1 MKHLFVTIEGIDGAG
16 KSTVVR
22 MLATRLGAVCIKT
35 PDERFSTERQLV
47 ERQGSAEE
55 KYAFYLRSLEAQQV
69 EINALLET
77 GPVICDRYVHSTI
90 AYQWP
95 EAEPLPADIA
105 ECFPS
110 LAWPDRSIL
119 LTVSSEVSRERI
131 ARREY
136 QTGVVSLTDHNLTL
150 LDKARR
156 RFLAMQDLVQIDTND
171 RTPEQVCD
179 LIFSGLVQ

>member
-22 MLATRLGAVCIKT
+22 MLANRLGAVCIKT
-35 PDERFSTERQLV
+35 PDERFSTERQRV
-47 ERQGSAEE
+47 ERQGSTEE
-55 KYAFYLRSLEAQQV
+55 KYAFYLHSLEAQQV
-69 EINALLET
+69 EINALLER
-77 GPVICDRYVHSTI
+77 GPVICDRYIHSTI

-95 EAEPLPADIA
+95 EAKPLPVDIP

-110 LAWPDRSIL
+110 LARPDHSIL
-119 LTVSSEVSRERI
+119 LTVSREVSRERI
-131 ARREY
+131 ARREH
-136 QTGVVSLTDHNLTL
+136 QTGVVSVTDHNLTL

-156 RFLAMQDLVQIDTND
+156 RFHAMQDLVQVDTSN

-179 LIFSGLVQ
+179 LILSGLVL

>member
-16 KSTVVR
+16 KSTIVR
-22 MLATRLGAVCIKT
+22 MLAARLGAVSIKT
-35 PDERFSTERQLV
+35 PDERFSHERHIV
-47 ERQGSAEE
+47 ERQGTTEE
-55 KYAFYLRSLEAQQV
+55 KYAFYLRSLEAQQA
-69 EINALLET
+69 EINALREKA
-77 GPVICDRYVHSTI
+77 PVICDRYIHSTI

-95 EAEPLPADIA
+95 DAEPLPADIA

-110 LAWPDRSIL
+110 LARPDRSIL

-131 ARREY
+131 ALRES

-156 RFLAMQDLVQIDTND
+156 RFLAMPDLVQIDTNH
-171 RTPEQVCD
+171 RMPEQVCD
-179 LIFSGLVQ
+179 LILSGLVQ